1 MSACML
7 ISRSSEA
14 LRLLLSIVRAARPG
28 PIDPLLV
35 QRGRGTGFPR
45 QPVSGARDGIPGP
58 AGKGFS
64 GNGSFSSG
72 LILDID
78 EP

>member
-45 QPVSGARDGIPGP
+45 QHQEQGTVQHNSPLGSEKAPPIFGSTEERDV
-58 AGKGFS
+58 
-64 GNGSFSSG
+64 
-72 LILDID
+72 
-78 EP
+78 E